1 MEDEIQKLTEEIK
14 KYNDGFRKCG
24 KEYDWGGCDYWDT
37 RLKIAEKKLKTLK
50 QTKNVEINTKA
61 GI

>member
-14 KYNDGFRKCG
+14 KCNDGFRKCG
-24 KEYDWGGCDYWDT
+24 KNYDFGGCDYWHT
-37 RLKIAEKKLKTLK
+37 KLKIAEKKLKTLK

-61 GI
+61 DI